1 MQVAATFTSLTSLTW
16 FKRTFAVLILSTG
29 LGACATGHSQSGTRF
44 EIHAAS
50 LAESPDWQKANLLD
64 DPGTTV
70 YVAPEVLLDN
80 SDVALANARKDL
92 GGQVL
97 IVIQMTP
104 AGAIRMGMASRVLLR
119 QRMAVMINGE
129 VMTAPVVSAPLSGN
143 RFAITGFRSLEEAQ
157 EIALGIA
164 PKK

>member
-1 MQVAATFTSLTSLTW
+1 MRVAAFSSFERTL
-16 FKRTFAVLILSTG
+16 KRILAVLILSTG
-29 LGACATGHSQSGTRF
+29 LAACATGHSQSGTRF

-50 LAESPDWQKANLLD
+50 LVASPDWQKANLLD

-80 SDVALANARKDL
+80 SDVALANAKKDL

-143 RFAITGFRSLEEAQ
+143 RFAITGFKSLEEAQ

>member
-1 MQVAATFTSLTSLTW
+1 MRATAFTP
-16 FKRTFAVLILSTG
+16 FKRTLAVLILSTG
-29 LGACATGHSQSGTRF
+29 LVACATGHSQSGTRF

-80 SDVALANARKDL
+80 SDVALADAKKDL

-104 AGAIRMGMASRVLLR
+104 TGTIRMGMASRVLLR
-119 QRMAVMINGE
+119 QRMAVMINGQ
-129 VMTAPVVSAPLSGN
+129 VLTAPVVGAPLSGN
-143 RFAITGFRSLEEAQ
+143 RFAITGFKSLEEAQ

>member
-1 MQVAATFTSLTSLTW
+1 MAVVSHVKKILAVSMLCSGLT
-16 FKRTFAVLILSTG
+16 
-29 LGACATGHSQSGTRF
+29 ACATGYSQSQSARF

-50 LAESPDWQKANLLD
+50 LTESPDWQKANLLD

-80 SDVALANARKDL
+80 SDVALANAKKDL

-97 IVIQMTP
+97 IIIQMTP
-104 AGAIRMGMASRVLLR
+104 AGTIRLGSASRVLLR

-129 VMTAPVVSAPLSGN
+129 VLTAPVVSAPLSGN
-143 RFAITGFRSLEEAQ
+143 RFAITGFKSFEEAQ
-157 EIALGIA
+157 QVAEGIA
-164 PKK
+164 PKR

>member
-1 MQVAATFTSLTSLTW
+1 MQVAATFTSLTSLTS
-16 FKRTFAVLILSTG
+16 FKRTLAVLILSTG

>member
-1 MQVAATFTSLTSLTW
+1 MMLVSSVKKIFLAAFLCS
-16 FKRTFAVLILSTG
+16 G
-29 LGACATGHSQSGTRF
+29 LCACATGYSQSSTRF

-50 LAESPDWQKANLLD
+50 LTESADWQKAALLD

-80 SDVALANARKDL
+80 GDVALADAKKDL
-92 GGQVL
+92 GGQVF
-97 IVIQMTP
+97 IIIQMTP
-104 AGAIRMGMASRVLLR
+104 AGTARMGLASRVLLR

-129 VMTAPVVSAPLSGN
+129 VLTAPVVSAPLSGN
-143 RFAITGFRSLEEAQ
+143 RFAITGFKSFEDAQ
-157 EIALGIA
+157 RIALEIA

>member
-1 MQVAATFTSLTSLTW
+1 MRVATSFTP
-16 FKRTFAVLILSTG
+16 FKRTLAVLILSVG
-29 LGACATGHSQSGTRF
+29 LVACATGHSQSAQSGTRF

-50 LAESPDWQKANLLD
+50 LVASRDWQKANLLD

-80 SDVALANARKDL
+80 SDIALANAKKDL

-104 AGAIRMGMASRVLLR
+104 TGTIRMGMASRVLLR

-129 VMTAPVVSAPLSGN
+129 VLTAPVVAEPLSGN

>member
-1 MQVAATFTSLTSLTW
+1 MTRGFLCVGLAAC
-16 FKRTFAVLILSTG
+16 V
-29 LGACATGHSQSGTRF
+29 TGHSQSATRF

-50 LAESPDWQKANLLD
+50 LTESPDWQKANLLD

-80 SDVALANARKDL
+80 SDVALANAKKDL

-97 IVIQMTP
+97 IIVQMTP
-104 AGAIRMGMASRVLLR
+104 AGTIRMGSASRVLLR

-129 VMTAPVVSAPLSGN
+129 VLTAPVVSAPLSGN
-143 RFAITGFRSLEEAQ
+143 RFAITGFKSFEEAQ
-157 EIALGIA
+157 QVAEGIA
-164 PKK
+164 PKR

>member
-1 MQVAATFTSLTSLTW
+1 MRVAASFSSFEHTL
-16 FKRTFAVLILSTG
+16 KRILAVLILSTG
-29 LGACATGHSQSGTRF
+29 LAACATGHSQSGTRF

-50 LAESPDWQKANLLD
+50 LAASPDWQKANLLD

-80 SDVALANARKDL
+80 SDVALANAKKDL